1 MSQQAKREDEM
12 AYTTWG
18 QSCQDPAVID
28 GEVRQCR
35 RPVLHDGEHASG
47 FGKGY
52 REWGSA

>member
-1 MSQQAKREDEM
+1 M

-18 QSCQDPAVID
+18 QSCQDPAVVD

-47 FGKGY
+47 YGKGY
-52 REWGSA
+52 REWTAS